1 MLLFRS
7 INILGLFVL
16 EGSTFC
22 GGTIVASRYIIS
34 AAHCFFSTDDTRI
47 LTTKDIKFWIGDH
60 NIFISRETF
69 IPEKQIRKLRRDH
82 FYQILMSFLLVVLP
96 SLPTILQEIILITK
110 VKTSDRDSFDNQL
123 ATVAAGDFWKTCGSI

>member
-34 AAHCFFSTDDTRI
+34 AAHCVFNTDDNNVVTRI
-47 LTTKDIKFWIGDH
+47 LTAKDIKFWIGDH

-69 IPEKQIRKLRRDH
+69 IPEEQIRKLKRDH
-82 FYQILMSFLLVVLP
+82 FY
-96 SLPTILQEIILITK
+96 
-110 VKTSDRDSFDNQL
+110 
-123 ATVAAGDFWKTCGSI
+123 